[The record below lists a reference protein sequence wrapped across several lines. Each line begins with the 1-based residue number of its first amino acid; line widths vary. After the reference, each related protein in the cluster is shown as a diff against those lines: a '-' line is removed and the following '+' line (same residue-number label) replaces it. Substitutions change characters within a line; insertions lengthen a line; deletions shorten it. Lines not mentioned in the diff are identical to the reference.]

1 MLEAFG
7 YLVLVLGIAYVIPV
21 LMLVKWNREKCP
33 TQKN

>member
-21 LMLVKWNREKCP
+21 LMLIGWNKECP
-33 TQKN
+33 GKK